1 MLVQDFKQQLT
12 WYTSE
17 DSCYLQKA
25 QHRLSGKSKKD
36 REFVNALPQISV
48 VQAEHVDNI
57 LKGILDNPLGE
68 QLFSKK
74 YNGATVTKCLKDIEF
89 IAFIVQSHLY
99 TKLLMLEPT
108 SEIEEI
114 LRIYAAILNYNEC
127 KYAH

>member
-17 DSCYLQKA
+17 DSSYLQKA

-36 REFVNALPQISV
+36 REFVNTLPQISV
-48 VQAEHVDNI
+48 VHAEHVNNI
-57 LKGILDNPLGE
+57 LKEFIDNPLGE
-68 QLFSKK
+68 QLFGKK
-74 YNGATVTKCLKDIEF
+74 YNGPAITQCLKDREF
-89 IAFIVQSHLY
+89 VAFVVQSHLY

-114 LRIYAAILNYNEC
+114 LRIYAAILNFNEY